1 MPSPLNPSASAE
13 GAQWREAALQA
24 LTKPEG
30 AGEVAAWL
38 RQLPRQPLS
47 PADFASL
54 GRAIAGLGEAG
65 ARAAGLRP
73 LRTFIVRSVT
83 VEPWLPH
90 LIVWGAQAGL
100 WLDVTVGGY
109 GSFIDELMN
118 PEGALGR
125 ARPELVLALIDMED
139 LGGQLPEICSRAQ
152 EGEIRQETERIAS
165 DLDNLLSGLRRH
177 SRARL
182 LVQGWVVPDRPAL
195 GEVAEANSPAG
206 EGWAVGQINAA
217 AAASCRRLGDAIF
230 FDQDRVAARA
240 GRDDWRDE
248 RMFRFSRLAV
258 AAPRFSE
265 YARALARHLRA
276 LYAPPRK
283 VLCTDLDNTLWGGV
297 VGEDHPEGIATGAA
311 FPGNC
316 YREYQR
322 CLKQLA
328 ARGILLAIASKN
340 NPADVEE
347 AFRARAA
354 DLSLRLEDFAAVQIG
369 WHDKADSLAAIAQE
383 LSLGLDAFVFVDDEP
398 AECEAIRRRLPEVL
412 VVQAPRN
419 EPWRLTDMIRSL
431 EAFDALAITEED
443 RQRGQEYKSQAQ
455 RADLESRAGSREEFL
470 ASLEIVCE
478 LLPAG
483 DAPMSRAVQLTNKTN
498 QFNLTTRRY
507 AAADIEGFAAA
518 PGGIAVALRYRD
530 RFGDA
535 GVIGLALVRRDGRRA
550 IIDTFLLSCRVIGRG
565 VESALLWHLAQQA
578 RSQGA
583 TVLAGEYVPTAKNQP
598 CQDFYD
604 RHGFRRLDSGDNS
617 QTGAVGYEFDL
628 TAGMPEK
635 PAWVRLVPH
644 AALAAAR

>member
-1 MPSPLNPSASAE
+1 MLHLRSLSP
-13 GAQWREAALQA
+13 
-24 LTKPEG
+24 G
-30 AGEVAAWL
+30 AGTRPVLSLAAWL
-38 RQLPRQPLS
+38 SNLD
-47 PADFASL
+47 A
-54 GRAIAGLGEAG
+54 
-65 ARAAGLRP
+65 ARAAAVGLQP
-73 LRTFIVRSVT
+73 LRVFIARSVT

-90 LIVWGAQAGL
+90 LAAFSAQAGF
-100 WLDVTVGGY
+100 WLDWAVGGY

-118 PEGALGR
+118 PSGAL
-125 ARPELVLALIDMED
+125 ARYEPDLVLLVADLED
-139 LGGQLPEICSRAQ
+139 LGGNLAGVCAR
-152 EGEIRQETERIAS
+152 GEESQVRQEVERIAS
-165 DLDNLLSGLRRH
+165 GIESLLVGLRRY

-182 LVQGWVVPDRPAL
+182 LVQGFLVPNRPAL
-195 GEVAEANSPAG
+195 GDVADANVAAG
-206 EGWAVGQINAA
+206 EAWAVREINARTA
-217 AAASCRRLGDAIF
+217 LACRRLGDAIF
-230 FDQDRVAARA
+230 FDQDRVAARV
-240 GRDDWRDE
+240 GRGRWRDE
-248 RMFRFSRLAV
+248 RMFRFSRVAV
-258 AAPRFSE
+258 AASSFAD
-265 YARALARHLRA
+265 YAQAIARHLRA
-276 LYAPPRK
+276 LYRPARK

-297 VGEDHPEGIATGAA
+297 IGEDRPEGIATGSA

-316 YREYQR
+316 YREYQLY
-322 CLKQLA
+322 LKNLA
-328 ARGILLAIASKN
+328 ARGILLAAVSKN
-340 NPADVEE
+340 NPADVED
-347 AFRARAA
+347 AFRLRAA
-354 DLSLRLEDFAAVQIG
+354 DLALTLDDFTALKIGWGDKTESLRA
-369 WHDKADSLAAIAQE
+369 LASE
-383 LSLGLDAFVFVDDEP
+383 LALGLDSFVFVDDEP
-398 AECEAIRRRLPEVL
+398 VECEAVRRELPEVL
-412 VVQAPRN
+412 VIEAPRR
-419 EPWRLTDMIRSL
+419 EPWKLVEAVADAG
-431 EAFDALAITEED
+431 AFDILNVTAED
-443 RQRGQEYKSQAQ
+443 RLRGEEYKSQA
-455 RADLESRAGSREEFL
+455 RRSDLEKRSGTREEFL

-507 AAADIEGFAAA
+507 AAADIETLAAA

-578 RSQGA
+578 RTQGA
-583 TVLAGEYVPTAKNQP
+583 AVLAGEYVPTAKNQP